1 MSPLLASLAPVEI
14 LQAAVLVLA
23 ALFPIVNPLGGA
35 PIFLSLTAHYPVS
48 VQRALARRIAVN
60 SFFLLVASILIGTHV
75 LAFFGVSLPAVQVGG
90 GLLVAFSGWT
100 LLNAP
105 DSRQKDRE
113 APSGIEVLD
122 HSFYPYT
129 LPLTVG
135 PGSISVAM
143 TLGAHMPKRLGG
155 ESALSIGP
163 VLVAL
168 LGSASMAV
176 LIWALYGS
184 AERIGRVL
192 GPSGTSVVV
201 RLSAFILLC
210 IGVQITW
217 NGLRAL
223 AEPLLRQ

>member
-1 MSPLLASLAPVEI
+1 MSPLLASLSPVEI
-14 LQAAVLVLA
+14 LQGAVLVVA

-35 PIFLSLTAHYPVS
+35 PIFLSMTAAYSPE

-60 SFFLLVASILIGTHV
+60 SFFLLVASFLIGTHV
-75 LAFFGVSLPAVQVGG
+75 LAFFGISLPAVQVGG

-105 DSRQKDRE
+105 EGRQKDRE
-113 APSGIEVLD
+113 TPSGVDVLD

-143 TLGAHMPKRLGG
+143 TLGAHLPKRLGG
-155 ESALSIGP
+155 ESALSVGP
-163 VLVAL
+163 VIVAI
-168 LGSASMAV
+168 LGSMTMAV
-176 LIWALYGS
+176 LIGALYGS
-184 AERIGRVL
+184 AERIGRAL

-223 AEPLLRQ
+223 AEPLMRQ

>member
-1 MSPLLASLAPVEI
+1 MNPLLASLSPVEI
-14 LQAAVLVLA
+14 LQGSVLVLA

-35 PIFLSLTAHYPVS
+35 PIFLSLTAHYPAE
-48 VQRALARRIAVN
+48 VQRGLARRIAVN
-60 SFFLLVASILIGTHV
+60 SFFLLVASFLIGTHV
-75 LAFFGVSLPAVQVGG
+75 LAFFGISLPAVQVGG

-100 LLNAP
+100 LLSAP
-105 DSRQKDRE
+105 EGRQNERE
-113 APSGIEVLD
+113 APSGVEVLD

-135 PGSISVAM
+135 PGSISVAT
-143 TLGAHMPKRLGG
+143 TLGAHLPKRAGG
-155 ESALSIGP
+155 EGAWSAEP
-163 VLVAL
+163 VIVAI
-168 LGSASMAV
+168 LGSLAMAA
-176 LIWALYGS
+176 LIWVLYGS

-217 NGLRAL
+217 NGFRAL
-223 AEPLLRQ
+223 AEPLLRR